1 MKISPARTAAFD
13 VLLKIFRDG
22 GYSSILLPAAEAD
35 LSERDRGLCHELVMG
50 VLRNRLSLDAAVD
63 RFSGGKNLDLEVR
76 IACEIGLYQILHL
89 EKVPG
94 YSAVNESVALVQ
106 RAKKSSA
113 KGFVNALLRRA
124 SSLAKVNQFSDEAER
139 VSIQTSHP
147 RWLIE
152 KWTNDR
158 GLEATKA
165 LASANNFRPPVAFRM
180 TRKGVDEGLMGHPD
194 SQESSVVP
202 GCYLAGSI
210 SAELRDLSDR
220 GLIYF
225 QDEGSQLVGSLVF
238 VKPGSNFMDVSAA
251 PGSKTTMIAARSAGD
266 ALIVAGDLYQSRVR
280 ILKANCIKQGVDN
293 VRIVRYDAETA
304 LPFAEGEFDIV
315 LLDAPCSGTGTIRSN
330 PEIRYFL
337 KPGDFEEL
345 HRKQLAMLR
354 NASKLVKSG
363 GRLIYA
369 TCSLEPEEN
378 EHVIAKFLSDA
389 GEFTTSRP
397 PVSEEYVTDAGFI
410 RTSPEKHS
418 MDGFFAAVLNR
429 A

>member
-50 VLRNRLSLDAAVD
+50 VLRNRLSLDAAID

-76 IACEIGLYQILHL
+76 VACEIGLYQILHL
-89 EKVPG
+89 EKIPG

-113 KGFVNALLRRA
+113 KGFVNALLRRG
-124 SSLAKVNQFSDEAER
+124 SNLAKGDEFSDETER
-139 VSIQTSHP
+139 ISVQTSHP

-152 KWTNDR
+152 KWTKDR
-158 GLEATKA
+158 GLEATEE
-165 LASANNFRPPVAFRM
+165 LSTANNARPTPAFRI
-180 TRKGVDEGLMGHPD
+180 TRKGVAEGLQPQVDWNGSPI
-194 SQESSVVP
+194 VP
-202 GCYLAGSI
+202 GCYLTERI
-210 SAELRDLSDR
+210 SSELRDMSDS

-225 QDEGSQLVGSLVF
+225 QDEGSQLVGSLVD
-238 VKPGSNFMDVSAA
+238 VKPGSKFLDVSAA
-251 PGSKTTMIAARSAGD
+251 PGSKATMIAARLEKS

-280 ILKANCIKQGVDN
+280 ILKANCLKQGADN

-304 LPFAEGEFDIV
+304 LPFADGEFDTV

-337 KPGDFEEL
+337 KPGDFAEL
-345 HRKQLAMLR
+345 HDKQLAMLR
-354 NASKLVKSG
+354 NASKLVRSG
-363 GRLIYA
+363 GRLIYS

-378 EHVIAKFLSDA
+378 EHVVTEFLSVTSD
-389 GEFTTSRP
+389 FTVSRP
-397 PVSEEYVTDAGFI
+397 TVPVESVTNDGFV
-410 RTSPEKHS
+410 RTSPEKHG
-418 MDGFFAAVLNR
+418 MDGFFAAILER
-429 A
+429 S